1 MWGEPRLDHT
11 LHINGGHVM
20 VTGNLDQALRRL
32 RLATKNRALW
42 ADAVCINQSD
52 NKEKATQIPLMAKV
66 YRGVSRVLAWLDGG
80 LDEERG
86 MQMLDRLSRRP
97 VSKVQNPDDLAKLA
111 SQLRETSI
119 MQFISLA
126 WFTRMWIIQEV
137 VMNSDVTLFCGTS
150 EISWVRLTMALHG
163 SRFNKVD
170 AVHSV
175 I

>member
-66 YRGVSRVLAWLDGG
+66 YRGVSRV
-80 LDEERG
+80 
-86 MQMLDRLSRRP
+86 LDRLSRRP

-163 SRFNKVD
+163 SRFNLDPVSQNKVD